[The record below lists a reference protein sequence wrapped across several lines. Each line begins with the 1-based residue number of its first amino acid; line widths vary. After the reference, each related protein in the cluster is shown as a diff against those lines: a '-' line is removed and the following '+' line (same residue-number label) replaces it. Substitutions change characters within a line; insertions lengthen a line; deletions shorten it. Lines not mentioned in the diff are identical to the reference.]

1 MHPTVRGE
9 WWHHQPR
16 ASTDWFDAPA
26 LAAIGV
32 KEEKKEPVI
41 DWVALIKYHL
51 AITESIK
58 RKPMRRKECSDRVKV
73 MQRKLASLGFDV
85 GVPNERFGWRE
96 RYRVKQFQRVNRLTR
111 DGIVGPR
118 TWDEMWGDEPLS

>member
-1 MHPTVRGE
+1 MNNIAKEYGMHPTVRGE

-26 LAAIGV
+26 LDAIGV

-58 RKPMRRKECSDRVKV
+58 RKPMRRKECSDRVK
-73 MQRKLASLGFDV
+73 
-85 GVPNERFGWRE
+85 
-96 RYRVKQFQRVNRLTR
+96 QFQRVNRLTR